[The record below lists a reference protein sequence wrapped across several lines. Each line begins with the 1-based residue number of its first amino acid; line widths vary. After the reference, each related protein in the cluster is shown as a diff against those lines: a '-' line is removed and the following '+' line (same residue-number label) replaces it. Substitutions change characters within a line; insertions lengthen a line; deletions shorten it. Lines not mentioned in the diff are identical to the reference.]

1 MKLNRNSKVLTTPL
15 PKFLRGL
22 NLILLQLIIA
32 NKREIRMRINFT
44 FFILL
49 LGFVQVS
56 ANVHAQRFTLNKKSI
71 ALEEVFKSIKEQTG
85 YVSVYNSENLANK
98 SVSLNVKNSTIEA
111 TMEECL
117 KNTPYT
123 FKIINRNILIKKKEI
138 EDLTPSLTSAKQVK
152 SIKGKVTDKQNL
164 SIPGVSVRLKG
175 TSTGTITNVD
185 GIYTISV
192 PDGNGVLVFSMIG
205 YTSKEIPI
213 GTNQTINVT
222 LVEESSALNE
232 VVVIGYG
239 TQRKSNI
246 TTAVSSVSAES
257 IKERPALNFGEA
269 IAGQMAGVQVQQTG
283 GAPGGEGLSIRV
295 RGVGSI
301 TQSNDPLYVVDGYP
315 MEGNAFRLLNT
326 SDIESIQVLKD
337 ASSTAIYGSRGASG
351 VVIVTTKKGKIGP
364 PTINV
369 SSFVGFQELGKKM
382 EMMNRNQ
389 YVEWFID
396 GRNQA
401 WLDAKILSTDPNQSP
416 HTTEDPNSRRNLYSG
431 ASTQYM
437 IPDGTGGY
445 KYNFRDP
452 ASVALMEDNDWQ
464 DLLYR
469 KALTQQNELSV
480 SGGTEN
486 TQYTFAGSY
495 AKQDGIVQG
504 TNYDRFNFRSNIN
517 SKVTER
523 INLGMN
529 LMAFSARGREQE
541 NGKYSPVM
549 FALQLPPIF
558 PLRNEDGTYGS
569 MVRNPE
575 ILAGDVANPIGVA
588 EQVYNNRTR
597 YGWLGTIFGE
607 WEILKDLKYKI
618 NINGGIQDNEQKIFE
633 ASYIDFD
640 ASKAPRPARGVN
652 NRSSDYDWV
661 IENTLNYAHTFSEK
675 HVLSGLIGYTTQK
688 HTMKNMSGEARG
700 FANDEIT
707 TLNAGTMY
715 ALSSD
720 ESQYSMI
727 SYLGRINYAY
737 NNKYLLTATF
747 RGDGSSRF
755 GMNKKWGT
763 FPSLSVGWK
772 VSEEKFMDNFE
783 QISDLKIR
791 AGFGISGN
799 NRIGNYSAIGLLAS
813 GFYPTGEALQ
823 NTSNPNTM
831 SNNDLG
837 WEKTRQ
843 YNLGFEFGLINDRV
857 RIEGDFY
864 DSQSIDLLLNVP
876 VPVITGY
883 SSQIQNIG
891 KVQNRGMEFLVTTRN
906 TIHNFKWSTNFNISF
921 NRNKVLEVGP
931 DQRPIYGSAPN
942 ANNAFITKIGSPIAS
957 FYGYKYEGVFLSQD
971 DLNKYP
977 HLSADKIGDGRY
989 ADINGDGVL
998 DQNDKTILG
1007 NNNPDFITGLT
1018 NNFSYKNF
1026 SLGIQ
1031 LTASYGAELF
1041 SFYKRMVGIYHGDR
1055 NGMIEQ
1061 VDRWRSVGQ
1070 PGDGIH
1076 FRATR
1081 TPSGW
1086 QRDPSSAW
1094 IQDASY
1100 IRLRNLNFAYEFNKN
1115 FTEKL
1120 KIKGLRVYVTG
1131 SNLLTLTKYSGY
1143 DPETSSEGSGLTKGG
1158 DYLGYPTARTFILGA
1173 NLTF

>member
-1 MKLNRNSKVLTTPL
+1 MALTMPL
-15 PKFLRGL
+15 PKFFRKV
-22 NLILLQLIIA
+22 NLLLHQIPIA
-32 NKREIRMRINFT
+32 NKREFKQCICFT
-44 FFILL
+44 IVFLL
-49 LGFVQVS
+49 FAFTQVS
-56 ANVHAQRFTLNKKSI
+56 ARTSVQKFTLNKKNLPI
-71 ALEEVFKSIKEQTG
+71 EQVFKSIKQQTG
-85 YVSVYNSENLANK
+85 YVSVYNSEDLENK
-98 SVSLNVKNSTIEA
+98 SVSINVKDLTVEE
-111 TMEECL
+111 TMRECL

-123 FKIINRNILIKKKEI
+123 FKILNRNILIKKKDI
-138 EDLTPSLTSAKQVK
+138 RSVLPILNNSVQVK
-152 SIKGKVTDKQNL
+152 VIKGKVVDQLNL
-164 SIPGVSVRLKG
+164 SIPGVSVKLKG
-175 TSTGTITNVD
+175 TSVGTITNAD
-185 GIYTISV
+185 GLYSISV
-192 PDGNGVLVFSMIG
+192 PDDKAVLVFSMIG
-205 YTSKEIPI
+205 YTSKELPV
-213 GTNQTINVT
+213 GANQTLNVSLT
-222 LVEESSALNE
+222 EESSALNE

-239 TQRKSNI
+239 TQKRSNI

-257 IKERPALNFGEA
+257 MKDRPALNFGEA

-337 ASSTAIYGSRGASG
+337 ASSTAIYGSRGANG

-369 SSFVGFQELGKKM
+369 SSFVGFQELGKQV
-382 EMMNRNQ
+382 EMMNRDE

-401 WLDAKILSTDPNQSP
+401 WLDAKIISTDPNQAP
-416 HTTEDPNSRRNLYSG
+416 HRIDDPNSRRNLYSG
-431 ASTQYM
+431 AATQYV
-437 IPDGTGGY
+437 IPDGTGGS
-445 KYNFRDP
+445 KYDFRDP
-452 ASVALMEDNDWQ
+452 ASVALMPDNNWQ

-469 KALTQQNELSV
+469 RAITQQNELSV

-486 TQYTFAGSY
+486 TRYTFSGSY
-495 AKQDGIVQG
+495 AKQEGIVRG
-504 TNYDRFNFRSNIN
+504 TDYNRFNFRSSVN
-517 SKVTER
+517 SKISKS
-523 INLGMN
+523 INVGMN
-529 LMAFSARGREQE
+529 LMAFTAKGNEQE

-588 EQVYNNRTR
+588 EQVMNQRNR
-597 YGWLGTIFGE
+597 YGWLGTVFAE
-607 WEILKDLKYKI
+607 WEIIKNLKYKI
-618 NINGGIQDNEQKIFE
+618 NVNGGIEDNARKIFE

-640 ASKAPRPARGVN
+640 ASKAPRPAKGINERA
-652 NRSSDYDWV
+652 SDFDWV
-661 IENTLNYAHTFSEK
+661 IENTLNYAHTIADK
-675 HVLSGLIGYTTQK
+675 HALSALIGYTTQK
-688 HTMKNMSGEARG
+688 HTRKNMFGEARG
-700 FANDEIT
+700 FANDNIT
-707 TLNAGTMY
+707 TLNAGNMY
-715 ALSSD
+715 ALTSD

-727 SYLGRINYAY
+727 SYLGRINYEY

-747 RGDGSSRF
+747 RADGSSRF

-772 VSEEKFMDNFE
+772 VSEETFMENIK

-799 NRIGNYSAIGLLAS
+799 NRIGDYSAIGLLAS
-813 GFYPTGEALQ
+813 GFYPTGNALQ
-823 NTSNPNTM
+823 STSNPNTM
-831 SNNDLG
+831 SNIDLG

-843 YNLGFEFGLINDRV
+843 YNLGFEFGVINDRV

-906 TIHNFKWSTNFNISF
+906 LINAFKWSTNFNISF
-921 NRNKVLEVGP
+921 NKNKVLEVGP

-942 ANNAFITKIGSPIAS
+942 ANNAFITTIGSPIAS

-977 HLSADKIGDGRY
+977 HLSADQIGDGRY
-989 ADINGDGVL
+989 ADINGDGIL
-998 DQNDKTILG
+998 DQNDKTMLG
-1007 NNNPDFITGLT
+1007 NNNPDFIAGLT

-1026 SLGIQ
+1026 SLGVQ
-1031 LTASYGAELF
+1031 FTASYGAELF

-1061 VDRWRSVGQ
+1061 VDRWRSADQ

-1100 IRLRNLNFAYEFNKN
+1100 LRLRNLNFAYEFNKS
-1115 FTEKL
+1115 FAERL
-1120 KIKGLRVYVTG
+1120 KIKGLRLYVTG
-1131 SNLLTLTKYSGY
+1131 TNLFTITKYSGY
-1143 DPETSSEGSGLTKGG
+1143 DPETSSEGSGLQKGG
-1158 DYLGYPTARTFILGA
+1158 DYLGYPTSRTFILGA